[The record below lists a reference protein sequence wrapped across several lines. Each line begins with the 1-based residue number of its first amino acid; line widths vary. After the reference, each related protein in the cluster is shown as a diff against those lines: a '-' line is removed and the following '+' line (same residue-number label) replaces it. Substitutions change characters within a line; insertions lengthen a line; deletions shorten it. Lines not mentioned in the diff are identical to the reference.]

1 VTSSDEA
8 RFATLYERYHR
19 KVAAYCRR
27 RADADQV
34 DDLVADV
41 FLTAW
46 RKIDDVPE
54 GEETLPWLYQ
64 VAYLVLTN
72 HWRGIGRKKR
82 LQEKMETLGLPTTR
96 PLLHDQVVM
105 REELREV
112 LAAAQGLKP
121 KDQEILR
128 LSLWEHLSH
137 EEIGKVLNINPN
149 TAKQRLHRAREALV
163 REHGRITAKARSQRS
178 PAAHE
183 GGEW

>member
-1 VTSSDEA
+1 MTSSDEA
-8 RFATLYERYHR
+8 RFATLYERYHSR
-19 KVAAYCRR
+19 VAAYCRR
-27 RADADQV
+27 RADDDQV
-34 DDLVADV
+34 DDLVANV

-54 GEETLPWLYQ
+54 GEETLPWLYR

-82 LQEKMETLGLPTTR
+82 LQEKMEALGLPTR

-112 LAAAQGLKP
+112 LAAAQRLNP

-137 EEIGKVLNINPN
+137 EDIGAVLNINPN
-149 TAKQRLHRAREALV
+149 TAKQRLHRARKALV
-163 REHGRITAKARSQRS
+163 HEHRRITAKARSRRS
-178 PAAHE
+178 PAAQE

>member
-1 VTSSDEA
+1 MTSSNEA
-8 RFATLYERYHR
+8 RFATLYQRYHR
-19 KVAAYCRR
+19 KVAVYCHR
-27 RADADQV
+27 RADPDQV

-46 RKIDDVPE
+46 RKIDEVPE

-72 HWRGIGRKKR
+72 HWRGVGRKKR
-82 LQEKMETLGLPTTR
+82 LQERMEALGMPTR

-112 LAAAQGLKP
+112 LAAAQHLKP
-121 KDQEILR
+121 KDREILR

-137 EEIGKVLNINPN
+137 EEIGTVLNINSN
-149 TAKQRLHRAREALV
+149 TAKQRLHRARKALV
-163 REHGRITAKARSQRS
+163 REHGRITARARSEHS
-178 PAAHE
+178 PAARE